1 MTIRLFSFGYF
12 FFPIISAILFF
23 VFLWFFKHKSKTQKE
38 GFIFLLASLNVFQ
51 HLFKRLLFGG
61 AYSRFGLENT
71 AYNMCAFL
79 ILTMPFALLT
89 KDGVFKIFSAYIG
102 AAAGIVAMAVPFW
115 FFGKNVFEAESIRF
129 YVCHGLLFLTGS
141 LQIGLKTI
149 EFNYK
154 KCFFVAIW
162 FFAAVGFI
170 ILDVAAYYRLKD
182 LKDAFWVVYGMNPV
196 FSMRPPE
203 NFMSAV
209 KIVAHISPTVFIQY
223 KTGVFVP
230 FWYFFPMYFIITGY
244 SLAVTYLFGF
254 KPKKGKLPIYGDIEL
269 VYRDR

>member
-12 FFPIISAILFF
+12 FFPIIFAAFFF
-23 VFLWFFKHKSKTQKE
+23 VFLRFFKDKSKAQKE
-38 GFIFLLASLNVFQ
+38 VFIFLLASINVFQ

-79 ILTMPFALLT
+79 ILTMPFALLRR
-89 KDGVFKIFSAYIG
+89 DGVFKIFSAYIG
-102 AAAGIVAMAVPFW
+102 AAAGIVAMAGPFW
-115 FFGKNVFEAESIRF
+115 FFGKNVFEVESLRF
-129 YVCHGLLFLTGS
+129 YVCHGLLFLTGA
-141 LQIGLKTI
+141 LQIGLKTV
-149 EFNYK
+149 EFDYK

-170 ILDVAAYYRLKD
+170 ILDVAAYYGLKD
-182 LKDAFWVVYGMNPV
+182 LKDAFRIVYGMNPV

-203 NFMSAV
+203 NFMLAV
-209 KIVAHISPTVFIQY
+209 KIIAHISPTVFIQY

-244 SLAVTYLFGF
+244 SLAITYLFGF
-254 KPKKGKLPIYGDIEL
+254 RPKKGKLPLYGDIEL
-269 VYRDR
+269 VYHDK